1 MTVRQVA
8 GLKDRTTAG
17 QAGWGGAC
25 TQEAK
30 AAASSAGPGPDTGA
44 RVDRMERLWPSEGD
58 RDVGWEGLCSAA
70 SEPPAPTGNGKR
82 HSPRLWQ
89 LLAQSWPPP
98 QAPPGMRSWAPSLGR
113 WPPSPPGA
121 CPHRQAACSVPRTEG
136 HTTCRTAVSRLRSR
150 CCERASQAGRSCSL
164 CTPRATQKFQHANLM
179 CPLTRECSLHEA
191 RSAPQGAPTHNSA
204 STPHAEQFLPIFLP
218 RLCPA
223 HS

>member
-1 MTVRQVA
+1 MA

-25 TQEAK
+25 TQKAK

-44 RVDRMERLWPSEGD
+44 RVDRMERLQPSEGD

-98 QAPPGMRSWAPSLGR
+98 QAPPGMRSWAPRLGR
-113 WPPSPPGA
+113 WPPSPPWA
-121 CPHRQAACSVPRTEG
+121 CPHRQAACSVPP
-136 HTTCRTAVSRLRSR
+136 S
-150 CCERASQAGRSCSL
+150 
-164 CTPRATQKFQHANLM
+164 PRATSPARQLSPGSGVAAGSGPHRLGVPAA
-179 CPLTRECSLHEA
+179 CPLPEPPR
-191 RSAPQGAPTHNSA
+191 NSNMQ
-204 STPHAEQFLPIFLP
+204 T
-218 RLCPA
+218 
-223 HS
+223 